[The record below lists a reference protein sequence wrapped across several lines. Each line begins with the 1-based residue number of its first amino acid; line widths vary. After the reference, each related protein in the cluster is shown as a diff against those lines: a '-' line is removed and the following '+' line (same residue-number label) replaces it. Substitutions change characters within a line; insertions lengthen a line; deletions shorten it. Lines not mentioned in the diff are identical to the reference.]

1 MIKKLKAN
9 SVQIIEVMIMLI
21 AFLLPYILNIP
32 SWFGDYLRDHKPEPE
47 IGSFLPYYILRAGNT
62 AIALGLL
69 FAALIAIRSYNKELV
84 MNNYNVYHDYPYG
97 WYWFCAKVLG
107 IKKCNLIL
115 VPIYMQ
121 FKLVIGN
128 VFQDYPLDEAEFP
141 VIEAE
146 PDCTIEKKNMIADLS
161 EVNLVLEDTYVIK
174 AKQIPFRKKSL
185 PTIKI
190 SRNDGNSYT
199 RHFSP
204 KFVNAV
210 TEEIRRLPEVNIINI
225 YATTNPMNTVRI
237 SRSAFRMADRGN
249 VEHVFVYQQKR
260 SGARKFDGKRYKIY

>member
-9 SVQIIEVMIMLI
+9 SVQIIEAMLMLI

-47 IGSFLPYYILRAGNT
+47 IGSFLPYYILRTGNT

-69 FAALIAIRSYNKELV
+69 FVTFKVIRSYNKELV

-128 VFQDYPLDEAEFP
+128 VFQDYPLDESEFP
-141 VIEAE
+141 VIEDE
-146 PDCTIEKKNMIADLS
+146 PDCIIEKKNMITNLS
-161 EVNLVLEDTYVIK
+161 EVNLALEDTYVIK
-174 AKQIPFRKKSL
+174 ATQIPFRKKDL

-190 SRNDGNSYT
+190 SRNDGNSHT

-204 KFVNAV
+204 KFVNTI
-210 TEEIRRLPEVNIINI
+210 TEEIRRLPQVNRVNI

-237 SRSAFRMADRGN
+237 SRSVFMMADRGN
-249 VEHVFVYQQKR
+249 VAHVFVYPQKR
-260 SGARKFDGKRYKIY
+260 NRDRKFYGDGYKIY

>member
-9 SVQIIEVMIMLI
+9 SVQIIEVMILII
-21 AFLLPYILNIP
+21 AFLLPYMLDIP

-47 IGSFLPYYILRAGNT
+47 IRNFLPYYILKAGNM

-69 FAALIAIRSYNKELV
+69 STMLIVIRRYNKEFV
-84 MNNYNVYHDYPYG
+84 MNNDNVYHDYPYG

-128 VFQDYPLDEAEFP
+128 IFQDYPLDETEFP
-141 VIEAE
+141 VIETE
-146 PDCTIEKKNMIADLS
+146 PDCTIEMNNMSTDFS
-161 EVNLVLEDTYVIK
+161 EINLILEDTYVIES
-174 AKQIPFRKKSL
+174 KQIPFRKKSL

-190 SRNDGNSYT
+190 SRNDGNSHT

-204 KFVNAV
+204 QFVNAV
-210 TEEIRRLPEVNIINI
+210 SEEIRRLPQVNIVNI
-225 YATTNPMNTVRI
+225 YATTNPMNTIRI

-249 VEHVFVYQQKR
+249 IDHVFVYQQKR
-260 SGARKFDGKRYKIY
+260 SGMRKFDGKGHKIY